1 MRHFVLV
8 SIAFVCCVVLG
19 STPLSAQQ
27 PVLAAVD
34 AGTLRQMLTM
44 VRQSPSSIVLG
55 TTLLQRRRP
64 AMDMNTV
71 VVVPTSHGDSIV
83 PVADIDVYFSGAS
96 GAVRTPLVLV
106 YNRNTDSIYVFAEA
120 GSDVR
125 SMAPVSCGVNDGDV
139 PPVAA
144 PDVLNPVALASK
156 PLLQLDLA
164 VETDDVFYATVGG
177 TVDKAQAYLAA
188 LYTTVSA
195 LYEDEIHVTIHLS
208 SVRIWTGD
216 PADPYQAKGD
226 PFKLRDAMVPYWKN
240 NYNTVKRDVFQGLT
254 ASTWGGGGFG
264 YFDGLCGKNGDFG
277 FSTASIKATDNLSSF
292 GFVYDVYIV
301 AHELGHNFN
310 AVHTHDCY
318 WAPPIDT
325 CIAADGISA
334 GCLSAGQ
341 KPLPNLGSI
350 MSYCANT
357 NLDAGRGYSM
367 RMTFLPRVI
376 ALMRQTAEAATCL
389 KEPVEATV
397 RLVRPRG
404 QEVFAAGDTT
414 SIRWRSSSEVGQLD
428 LAYSRDAGRS
438 WESIA
443 TFVDAVNEQYLWT
456 LPDICSNTMLVRVS
470 QSTKS
475 GTADTSLQV
484 FTIQQSS
491 DPTGL
496 VAWYPFN
503 ATTNDSAS
511 CGYYPLTGAA
521 TFGTDRSNTNGRAV
535 QFNGTSSLTAKNFI
549 ADFTTFTTGFWFQVN
564 DGSGGQ
570 PFVGHNREEGPS
582 LYTYLWQG
590 TLGAAIYFV
599 GEGVPFQIWANAL
612 SASVWYHAAVVY
624 TGSTALIYVNGSLVS
639 SVPKTGVMLKNT
651 TPLYVGA
658 RKNSEYVRGALDD
671 VRIYRRAL
679 SATEISELA
688 NELAAPPAAPA
699 LLEPADK
706 SSDVVA
712 PWTMRWTPPAT
723 ATMYRIQIGA
733 SSDFTTVAPLVDEA
747 NRTTTSYTA
756 SSLLPGTI
764 YYWRVMARN
773 SAGWSG
779 WSPTWSFTTP
789 GVLSSVE
796 EESALGPVDHEE
808 IFDQIGRIVATSST
822 GNVDRSLLRNGIYIS
837 IQHRGARTIARP
849 FVALPE

>member
-1 MRHFVLV
+1 MRHFVLLLT
-8 SIAFVCCVVLG
+8 AFVSCVALG
-19 STPLSAQQ
+19 STVLSAQQ
-27 PVLAAVD
+27 PALAPIDTASI
-34 AGTLRQMLTM
+34 RQMLTV
-44 VRQSPSSIVLG
+44 VRESPPTIVLG

-64 AMDMNTV
+64 AMDKNSV
-71 VVVPTSHGDSIV
+71 VIVPTRNGDSIV
-83 PVADIDVYFSGAS
+83 PMADIDVYFSGAS
-96 GAVRTPLVLV
+96 SAVCMPLVLV
-106 YNRNTDSIYVFAEA
+106 YNRNTDSIYVFTEVAT
-120 GSDVR
+120 DTRFV
-125 SMAPVSCGVNDGDV
+125 APASCGVRDGDV
-139 PPVAA
+139 PPVSP
-144 PDVLNPVALASK
+144 PDVLSPIVLASA

-164 VETDDVFYATVGG
+164 VETDDVFFATVGG
-177 TVDKAQAYLAA
+177 TVEKAQAYLAA

-208 SVRIWTGD
+208 NVRIWTGD

-226 PFKLRDAMVPYWKN
+226 PFKLRDAMAPYWKN

-277 FSTASIKATDNLSSF
+277 FSTASVKATDNLSSF

-310 AVHTHDCY
+310 AVHTHDCF

-325 CIAADGISA
+325 CVATDGIST
-334 GCLSAGQ
+334 GCLLAGQ
-341 KPLPNLGSI
+341 KSLPNPGSI

-357 NLDAGRGYSM
+357 NLDAGRGYTM

-376 ALMRQTAEAATCL
+376 ALMRQTAEAATCV
-389 KEPVEATV
+389 KEPAEAMV

-414 SIRWRSSSEVGQLD
+414 SIRWRSSLDVGQVD
-428 LAYSRDAGRS
+428 LAYSRNGGQT

-443 TFVDAVNEQYLWT
+443 AFVDAASEQYLWT
-456 LPDICSNTMLVRVS
+456 LPEICSNTMLVRVS

-475 GTADTSLQV
+475 GTADTSLRV
-484 FTIQQSS
+484 FTIQQVN

-521 TFGTDRSNTNGRAV
+521 TFGADRSNTDGRAAL
-535 QFNGTSSLTAKNFI
+535 FNGTMALSAKNFV
-549 ADFTTFTTGFWFQVN
+549 ADFTTFTAAFWFKVN
-564 DGSGGQ
+564 DVGGVQ
-570 PFVGHNREEGPS
+570 TFVGQNWEEGPS
-582 LYTYLWQG
+582 FYTYLWQG
-590 TLGAAIYFV
+590 TLGAAMYFV

-612 SASVWYHAAVVY
+612 SAGVWYHAAVVY

-651 TPLYVGA
+651 SPLYVGA
-658 RKNSEYVRGALDD
+658 RKNAEFVRGALDD

-679 SATEISELA
+679 SASEISELA
-688 NELAAPPAAPA
+688 TALAAPPTAPL

-706 SSDVVA
+706 TSDAIA
-712 PWTMRWTPPAT
+712 PWTLRWTPSAT
-723 ATMYRIQIGA
+723 ATTYRIQVGA
-733 SSDFTTVAPLVDEA
+733 TSDFATVAPLVDES
-747 NRTTTSYTA
+747 NLTTTSYAA
-756 SSLLPGTI
+756 STLLPNTV

-779 WSPTWSFTTP
+779 WSPTWSFTTT
-789 GVLSSVE
+789 GVVSSVD
-796 EESALGPVDHEE
+796 EESDFGTVDHEE
-808 IFDQIGRIVATSST
+808 IFDQIGRVVATSSN
-822 GNVDRSLLRNGIYIS
+822 GSVHRSLLQSGIYLS
-837 IQHRGARTIARP
+837 IQHRGPRTIARS
-849 FVALPE
+849 FINLSE